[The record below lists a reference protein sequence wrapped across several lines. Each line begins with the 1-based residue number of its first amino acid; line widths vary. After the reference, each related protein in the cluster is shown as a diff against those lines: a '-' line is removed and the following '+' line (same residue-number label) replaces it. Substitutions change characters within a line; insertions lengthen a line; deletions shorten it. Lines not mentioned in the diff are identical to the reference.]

1 MIGQPRVVPA
11 DPGRSSYRLSE
22 VTNLWPAADLN
33 LLPEQA
39 RIIEVPVTDDQVWL
53 LVWLEPNERVAEAVR
68 RNGWR
73 VLPIER
79 VCDPSDQ
86 PNWFARAAV
95 GDATCG

>member
-1 MIGQPRVVPA
+1 
-11 DPGRSSYRLSE
+11 
-22 VTNLWPAADLN
+22 
-33 LLPEQA
+33 
-39 RIIEVPVTDDQVWL
+39 L
-53 LVWLEPNERVAEAVR
+53 LVWLEPNDRVAEAVQ

-79 VCDPSDQ
+79 VCDPTDQ